1 MPAYMRDVLSGQCNG
16 YYAAWGDCRPIKSK
30 TSFAT
35 ISGHGDRCS
44 GTELVNIVLVLN
56 SALQS
61 SQRIGWIQLLTT
73 GTSY

>member
-30 TSFAT
+30 ISFAT

-44 GTELVNIVLVLN
+44 GTYNIVLVLN